1 MMRLYK
7 VTIVLLV
14 IIGVCAAEQLF
25 AQDRLPVREY
35 TPRDAVVALDRSL
48 SFDHAVR
55 ILSDY
60 AVRFENKVVLNQSGF
75 SGNVGVSI
83 PGLYWYDAL
92 EMVASYNNLTL
103 QEYPD
108 RIEIISARTQDGRPV
123 EDPRAEA
130 LQPDRP
136 IFMDTREIEISAT
149 FFQGDRQ
156 FLREIGVNWTAIS
169 NGKVQVSNFAAGSV
183 SEPVFEVSANI
194 SEMIETGEWQI
205 DALLNTLES
214 NNKGEILS
222 SPTIKVM
229 DGETGRIQV
238 GQDFSIKQRD
248 FAGNV
253 IDQFFSTGTILT
265 VTPWVINLDD
275 KQFIYMDVRAERS
288 SAQPDA
294 VSTIINKQEANTKI
308 LMLDGETTA
317 MAGLYETE
325 ESLVRRGIPFL
336 KDLPPWFFGLR
347 YLFGFESKQTR
358 QRELIIVLQAK
369 LVPALNTRS
378 IQDEGTMDFI
388 RRELMRRQQEMSEV
402 EVE

>member
-1 MMRLYK
+1 MYPYK
-7 VTIVLLV
+7 SLLLLLLFAGLCV
-14 IIGVCAAEQLF
+14 AEQLQ

-48 SFDHAVR
+48 SFEHAIS
-55 ILSDY
+55 ILNDY
-60 AVRFENKVVLNQSGF
+60 SVRFENKVLLNRSGF

-92 EMVASYNNLTL
+92 EMIANYNNLTL

-108 RIEIISARTQDGRPV
+108 RIEVISARTEEGGVPSDQ
-123 EDPRAEA
+123 RAEA
-130 LQPDRP
+130 LKPDRP
-136 IFMDTREIEISAT
+136 IFLDTREIQISAT

-156 FLREIGVNWTAIS
+156 FLREIGVNWSAIS
-169 NGKVQVSNFAAGSV
+169 DGKVSVSNFGAGSV
-183 SEPVFEVSANI
+183 SEPVFEVDANI
-194 SEMIETGEWQI
+194 SNMIDTGEWQI

-214 NNKGEILS
+214 QNKGEILA
-222 SPTIKVM
+222 SPTVKVM

-265 VTPWVINLDD
+265 VTPWLLNVDG
-275 KQFIYMDVRAERS
+275 KEFIYMDVRAERS

-317 MAGLYETE
+317 IAGLYETE
-325 ESLVRRGIPFL
+325 ESIVRRGIPVL

-347 YLFGFESKQTR
+347 YLFGYESKQHR
-358 QRELIIVLQAK
+358 QRELIIVLQAE
-369 LVPALNTRS
+369 LAPALDTRT
-378 IQDEGTMDFI
+378 IQDVDTMDFI
-388 RRELMRRQQEMSEV
+388 RQELLRRQQGLSEI
-402 EVE
+402 E